1 LILLGAFKI
10 NSWTALFAGSGMV
23 LGAGYSLWLCNRLLF
38 GNIKQYSMNTF
49 KDLNRREF
57 FLLLPF
63 VFSTFILGIYPNLI
77 TNFLKA
83 SVLNF

>member
-1 LILLGAFKI
+1 
-10 NSWTALFAGSGMV
+10 MV

-38 GNIKQYSMNTF
+38 GNVKQYSIINF
-49 KDLNRREF
+49 QDLNRREF
-57 FLLLPF
+57 FILLPF
-63 VFSTFILGIYPNLI
+63 VGLTFILGIYPNLI

>member
-1 LILLGAFKI
+1 
-10 NSWTALFAGSGMV
+10 MV
-23 LGAGYSLWLCNRLLF
+23 FGAGYSLWLCNRLLF
-38 GNIKQYSMNTF
+38 GNIKQFSIDSF
-49 KDLNRREF
+49 QDLNRREF

-63 VFSTFILGIYPNLI
+63 GFLTFILGVYPNLV